1 MRKIFIQLSLLI
13 GVLILLPGN
22 WGNTQGMNI
31 KSERVRM
38 VLQDGHGSSIDR
50 ITWSPD
56 GVYLA
61 TGSSDGAVRLWLKNG
76 ILVNELKGHSGP
88 VSLLEWSRD
97 SKRLIVGT
105 YNSGWRSIRTWQVG
119 SQSSD
124 NIQMNVKKN
133 GHSISAVAYNR
144 MKEIIAIAYTDKSI
158 RLFLMNGT
166 LLKELVGHSKP
177 VYLLSWSPNGNI
189 LASGNEHPD
198 AFVRLWSS
206 DGNLLHEL
214 KSPPTVSGLNWSPD
228 GGMIAVR
235 NYQNMGSIYIWS
247 SNGILVSILHK
258 VGEFGKLV
266 WSPDGRMLATS
277 GMEHNQISL
286 WLPDGTLIKKLIGHN
301 AYADAL
307 AWSPDGQVLATGSH
321 DSTIKFWRSDGSL
334 VSSYTWGGFPMRNIH
349 ALAWNP
355 TSRLLASGS
364 QGDSILIWSRD
375 GDIVNELKANKDWS
389 KALSLNL
396 DPGLIASGDVEGKVI
411 KLRHLDGSVI
421 HQWVGNSSVGIVS
434 LGPDGKQIASAEG
447 YIESIICV
455 SSKDGRVCNKELN
468 NGLVT
473 QLAWSPIGN
482 MFASSSVYGH
492 KNIKI
497 WRSDLLLQTDFR
509 GHVESKSS
517 GGIQTVKWNP
527 QGDMLA
533 SLDFSSSVIV
543 WKPDGKIIARI
554 KRGRVTGIAWS
565 PDGKTIV
572 AASVWD
578 KTVSV
583 WRFDGMFMGE
593 FQTSGFFRCMDWSPD
608 GSVIATGHDD
618 GTIYFYKLTD
628 RTLTSL
634 KGHTG
639 SIRSLKWSGDGWL
652 LASGAEDSMIHVWN
666 ADGTIHSV
674 LKAHA
679 NTKFVDWTA
688 RNKMLVSFSDDYIFR
703 YWNITSGGSV
713 SVLAFKDGSWFHYDT
728 FGRIDCSPGGEKH
741 IKFVKGLT
749 PYEPDQFWKKFH
761 TPRLMKRFMNGE
773 KFAPID
779 INDYVPNAPKVAI
792 VSPSES
798 YREHK
803 DETITI
809 RVKAEPAKNGLGD
822 VFLYHN
828 GRVLDHK
835 SKGVSVK
842 VTGAY
847 RDFTV
852 ALLPGQANAFVG
864 GAYDRDGNAEG
875 RSGELVVYYKPG
887 VVIKPDMYVLAV
899 GVSDYQTKSIR
910 LVSPSAD
917 ARSIAN
923 AFKDIS
929 GSLYGNCHAE
939 VLTDGAATREGILRK
954 FKELSARIKNTDTV
968 ILYFSGHGITRKGNY
983 YFLPHDAKLDDLG
996 GTSISV
1002 DHIENFIAGQ
1012 YGNKVAVFLD
1022 TCQSGSVTGRL
1033 SQLAMAKSVEE
1044 QVIIAQLAR
1053 QRGMLV
1059 FTAAGGSSDAYDV
1072 KGLGNSIFTY
1082 CLIDALK
1089 NRRDRIR
1096 DDKNLI
1102 TITKLMAE
1110 VKAMVPGVSKK
1121 YLSEEQLPDFW
1132 GSRHDFAV
1140 GK

>member
-1 MRKIFIQLSLLI
+1 MRNF
-13 GVLILLPGN
+13 VILLSILICMTLVFSGNRGDAQGNAPGN
-22 WGNTQGMNI
+22 SVAPAPDG
-31 KSERVRM
+31 ERVRM
-38 VLQDGHGSSIDR
+38 VLQSGHAAKIESVVI
-50 ITWSPD
+50 SPD
-56 GVYLA
+56 GNLIVS
-61 TGSSDGAVRLWLKNG
+61 GSWDGTICMWSRKGELLRIVSAHAYGVSSVVFSPDGRTIASGSYDKTIRLWDLNGQLLKTF
-76 ILVNELKGHSGP
+76 VGHDGP
-88 VSLLEWSRD
+88 
-97 SKRLIVGT
+97 IT
-105 YNSGWRSIRTWQVG
+105 
-119 SQSSD
+119 
-124 NIQMNVKKN
+124 
-133 GHSISAVAYNR
+133 SISFSPDGRMVASGSW
-144 MKEIIAIAYTDKSI
+144 DKSL
-158 RLFLMNGT
+158 RLWRRDGVLLHT
-166 LLKELVGHSKP
+166 LKEHADWVTSVVFSPDGKLI
-177 VYLLSWSPNGNI
+177 LSRSN
-189 LASGNEHPD
+189 D
-198 AFVRLWSS
+198 KTVRLWSS
-206 DGNLLHEL
+206 GGLLKKVYSGFKTGVDSIAFNNDGKMIAIWTHGKLRLWSMEGVELNVINEHGNMSGGSLAFSPDGNELAGALWDNTIRIWNRNGILLRTCHGHTGKITSIAFSADGHTIVSSSEDKTIRIWRRDGTQMHVINMNMSKIAFVKYSNDKRFMAIGSEDGEAYLSSNDGTFYRMLRGHERGVSDVFFSPDGTIIASQSNDGIIRLWKSNGKLFKRINEHFRFMRVRFTPDGKSVYGKQAYGYNVNFWNL
-214 KSPPTVSGLNWSPD
+214 KGNLARTIPIKNNPSAADGLFGNALVSPDGQSIALMPATGRVSIVNLKGKLLYSLGNPSDRIVLFEFSPDGHLIASVSRAGKIIRLWSSKGKLLNTLTGHSDEITTIVFSPD
-228 GGMIAVR
+228 GGMIASASSDRTVR
-235 NYQNMGSIYIWS
+235 LWGRTGELLGTLHGHSNAVEDVVFS
-247 SNGILVSILHK
+247 S
-258 VGEFGKLV
+258 
-266 WSPDGRMLATS
+266 DGRMVATVSNKTIYLWNRGGKFLKSFS
-277 GMEHNQISL
+277 GHSNYI
-286 WLPDGTLIKKLIGHN
+286 I
-301 AYADAL
+301 
-307 AWSPDGQVLATGSH
+307 
-321 DSTIKFWRSDGSL
+321 R
-334 VSSYTWGGFPMRNIH
+334 
-349 ALAWNP
+349 
-355 TSRLLASGS
+355 
-364 QGDSILIWSRD
+364 
-375 GDIVNELKANKDWS
+375 
-389 KALSLNL
+389 
-396 DPGLIASGDVEGKVI
+396 
-411 KLRHLDGSVI
+411 GSVAFGSNG
-421 HQWVGNSSVGIVS
+421 QMLTS
-434 LGPDGKQIASAEG
+434 ASADNTIRHWDVKTEK
-447 YIESIICV
+447 SISFTQFNTGNYFV
-455 SSKDGRVCNKELN
+455 STDDGR
-468 NGLVT
+468 
-473 QLAWSPIGN
+473 
-482 MFASSSVYGH
+482 F
-492 KNIKI
+492 
-497 WRSDLLLQTDFR
+497 
-509 GHVESKSS
+509 
-517 GGIQTVKWNP
+517 
-527 QGDMLA
+527 
-533 SLDFSSSVIV
+533 
-543 WKPDGKIIARI
+543 
-554 KRGRVTGIAWS
+554 
-565 PDGKTIV
+565 
-572 AASVWD
+572 
-578 KTVSV
+578 
-583 WRFDGMFMGE
+583 
-593 FQTSGFFRCMDWSPD
+593 
-608 GSVIATGHDD
+608 
-618 GTIYFYKLTD
+618 
-628 RTLTSL
+628 
-634 KGHTG
+634 
-639 SIRSLKWSGDGWL
+639 
-652 LASGAEDSMIHVWN
+652 
-666 ADGTIHSV
+666 
-674 LKAHA
+674 
-679 NTKFVDWTA
+679 
-688 RNKMLVSFSDDYIFR
+688 
-703 YWNITSGGSV
+703 
-713 SVLAFKDGSWFHYDT
+713 
-728 FGRIDCSPGGEKH
+728 DCSPGSEKH

-761 TPRLMKRFMNGE
+761 TPRLMKRFMDGE

-917 ARSIAN
+917 ARSIAS

-929 GSLYGNCHAE
+929 GSLYGNYHAE

-968 ILYFSGHGITRKGNY
+968 ILYFSGHGIMRKGTY

-1121 YLSEEQLPDFW
+1121 YLAEEQLPDFW

>member
-1 MRKIFIQLSLLI
+1 VFLLSWN
-13 GVLILLPGN
+13 PDN
-22 WGNTQGMNI
+22 
-31 KSERVRM
+31 
-38 VLQDGHGSSIDR
+38 SI
-50 ITWSPD
+50 
-56 GVYLA
+56 LA
-61 TGSSDGAVRLWLKNG
+61 TGS
-76 ILVNELKGHSGP
+76 E
-88 VSLLEWSRD
+88 
-97 SKRLIVGT
+97 
-105 YNSGWRSIRTWQVG
+105 
-119 SQSSD
+119 
-124 NIQMNVKKN
+124 
-133 GHSISAVAYNR
+133 
-144 MKEIIAIAYTDKSI
+144 
-158 RLFLMNGT
+158 
-166 LLKELVGHSKP
+166 
-177 VYLLSWSPNGNI
+177 
-189 LASGNEHPD
+189 
-198 AFVRLWSS
+198 
-206 DGNLLHEL
+206 
-214 KSPPTVSGLNWSPD
+214 
-228 GGMIAVR
+228 
-235 NYQNMGSIYIWS
+235 
-247 SNGILVSILHK
+247 
-258 VGEFGKLV
+258 
-266 WSPDGRMLATS
+266 
-277 GMEHNQISL
+277 
-286 WLPDGTLIKKLIGHN
+286 
-301 AYADAL
+301 
-307 AWSPDGQVLATGSH
+307 
-321 DSTIKFWRSDGSL
+321 DSTIRF
-334 VSSYTWGGFPMRNIH
+334 
-349 ALAWNP
+349 WNP
-355 TSRLLASGS
+355 TNGV
-364 QGDSILIWSRD
+364 SITVLPF
-375 GDIVNELKANKDWS
+375 N
-389 KALSLNL
+389 
-396 DPGLIASGDVEGKVI
+396 
-411 KLRHLDGSVI
+411 DGS
-421 HQWVGNSSVGIVS
+421 
-434 LGPDGKQIASAEG
+434 
-447 YIESIICV
+447 II
-455 SSKDGRVCNKELN
+455 
-468 NGLVT
+468 
-473 QLAWSPIGN
+473 
-482 MFASSSVYGH
+482 
-492 KNIKI
+492 
-497 WRSDLLLQTDFR
+497 
-509 GHVESKSS
+509 
-517 GGIQTVKWNP
+517 
-527 QGDMLA
+527 
-533 SLDFSSSVIV
+533 
-543 WKPDGKIIARI
+543 
-554 KRGRVTGIAWS
+554 
-565 PDGKTIV
+565 
-572 AASVWD
+572 
-578 KTVSV
+578 
-583 WRFDGMFMGE
+583 
-593 FQTSGFFRCMDWSPD
+593 
-608 GSVIATGHDD
+608 
-618 GTIYFYKLTD
+618 
-628 RTLTSL
+628 
-634 KGHTG
+634 
-639 SIRSLKWSGDGWL
+639 
-652 LASGAEDSMIHVWN
+652 
-666 ADGTIHSV
+666 
-674 LKAHA
+674 
-679 NTKFVDWTA
+679 
-688 RNKMLVSFSDDYIFR
+688 
-703 YWNITSGGSV
+703 
-713 SVLAFKDGSWFHYDT
+713 HYDKN
-728 FGRIDCSPGGEKH
+728 GRFDCSPGSEKH

-749 PYEPDQFWKKFH
+749 PYEPDQFWKKFY
-761 TPRLMKRFMNGE
+761 TPRLMKRFMDGE
-773 KFAPID
+773 KFAPIN

-917 ARSIAN
+917 ARSIAS

-929 GSLYGNCHAE
+929 GSLYGNYHAE

-968 ILYFSGHGITRKGNY
+968 ILYFSGHGITRKGTY

-1121 YLSEEQLPDFW
+1121 YLAEEQLPDFW